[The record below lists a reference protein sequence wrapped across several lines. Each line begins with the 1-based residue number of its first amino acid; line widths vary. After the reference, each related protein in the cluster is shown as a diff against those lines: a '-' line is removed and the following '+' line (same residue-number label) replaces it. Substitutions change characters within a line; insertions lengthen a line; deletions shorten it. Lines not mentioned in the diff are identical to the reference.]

1 MGKKV
6 QSYTAEFRAEA
17 VKLVLAQG
25 LTLQEASQ
33 RISVPKGTLAGWVAN
48 ARGGK
53 AVGIPEA
60 RTVADQEAENKQ
72 IRKEL
77 AQIRME
83 RDIVKKAAAY
93 FARESGSIGAT
104 DRWYSHWLGAARD
117 CEGRQNRP

>member
-53 AVGIPEA
+53 AVSIPGA
-60 RTVADQEAENKQ
+60 RTVADLEAENKKL
-72 IRKEL
+72 RKEL

-93 FARESGSIGAT
+93 FARESLQGT
-104 DRWYSHWLGAARD
+104 RL
-117 CEGRQNRP
+117 